1 MLEEEEK
8 SWKVEKA
15 KVYYN
20 NGNMF
25 SWDYLFNSSCKRLC
39 CREKLSHMLEEEEKS
54 GKVEKATVYYN
65 NGNV

>member
-1 MLEEEEK
+1 MSYVATVTIIYK
-8 SWKVEKA
+8 
-15 KVYYN
+15 

-25 SWDYLFNSSCKRLC
+25 SWDYLFNTLCKRLC

-65 NGNV
+65 IDNVVFF